1 MSETVHAK
9 IGMVAGIDVSKAEL
23 VVAFRRLDGVVR
35 ELTVANNPAGHKQ
48 LVELFAGR
56 QRPSRVVI
64 EPTSTFHADLAFALT
79 DAGVAVMLV
88 NPLAA
93 RRFAEAQMRRAK
105 TDRVDARVLLEFG
118 LRMEFERWSPPSP
131 AARELRAV
139 ARHLSGLVA
148 ERTALVNQLAAAK
161 ATRSTPQFV
170 LDDLASAIQ
179 KLDERI
185 AACEAEGLRI
195 VRADASLARRHAALV
210 TIKGIADRSALLLAG
225 ELVVLDPKMTPDEV
239 VAHAGL
245 DPRPRQSGTLK
256 GVRRTSKVGNARL
269 RAALHMPAV
278 TAARWSPPVKAW
290 HDALAARKPG
300 LVAITAVARR
310 LLRVVWVIFQRC
322 EPWDPAKFAPRP
334 PKAPGTTATPA
345 ENCGASP

>member
-1 MSETVHAK
+1 MSNKVRER
-9 IGMVAGIDVSKAEL
+9 IGLVAGIDVSKAEL
-23 VVAFRRLDGVVR
+23 VVALRKLDGVVK
-35 ELTVANNPAGHKQ
+35 ELTVANSAAGHQQ
-48 LVELFAGR
+48 LVQLFAGR

-64 EPTSTFHADLAFALT
+64 EPTSTFHVDLAFALT

-118 LRMEFERWSPPSP
+118 LRMEFERWSPPSLV
-131 AARELRAV
+131 ARELRAI
-139 ARHLSGLVA
+139 ARHLSTLVA
-148 ERTALVNQLAAAK
+148 ERTALLNQVAAAK

-170 LDDLASAIQ
+170 LDDLAAAIER
-179 KLDERI
+179 LDERI

-195 VRADASLARRHAALV
+195 VRDDATLARRHAALV
-210 TIKGIADRSALLLAG
+210 TIKGIADRSALQLAG

-245 DPRPRQSGTLK
+245 DPKPRQSGTLK
-256 GVRRTSKVGNARL
+256 GVRKTSKVGNARL
-269 RAALHMPAV
+269 RAALYMPAL
-278 TAARWSPPVKAW
+278 TAARWSPVVKAW
-290 HDALAARKPG
+290 HDSLAARKPG
-300 LVAITAVARR
+300 RVAITAVTRR

-334 PKAPGTTATPA
+334 PRGRGGTGAA
-345 ENCGASP
+345 NENCGASP